1 MPRPTPSKRTPPA
14 PRSNATEDIDPRWL
28 LKAGGFTVLLAL
40 FCGYLTLCWL
50 FYQGQW
56 QLVLH
61 PARTAASQL
70 PVVGAEL
77 IHFAPDESATPQLT
91 AWSIPAAP
99 PSSLQPARYS
109 HATILLL
116 PSGDG
121 SLADD
126 TTLLA
131 TLHDLGLNIFAL
143 DYRGYGQSA
152 AIHPNQRNMTQDTES
167 AYRYLTV
174 SLHLKTTQII
184 PYGIGVGA
192 SLAAQLAAAHPE
204 IPAIILESPRT
215 DLLDTAR
222 HDARSSLLPTSLL
235 FNQDFPLAT
244 PLSTSRTPKLLLST
258 GEKPTAFKTAADPKI
273 TVEFSPT
280 ASQPESGAARTESI
294 RRFLDQYLPATQ
306 PTQLLLTPTQK

>member
-1 MPRPTPSKRTPPA
+1 MPRPTPPPSKRT
-14 PRSNATEDIDPRWL
+14 RSNATEDIDPRWL
-28 LKAGGFTVLLAL
+28 LKAGGLTVLLAL

-61 PARTAASQL
+61 PARTAASQP
-70 PVVGAEL
+70 PVAGSEL

-99 PSSLQPARYS
+99 PSSSQSARYS

-126 TTLLA
+126 TALLA
-131 TLHDLGLNIFAL
+131 TLHDLGISIFAL

-152 AIHPNQRNMTQDTES
+152 ATHPSQRNMTEDTES
-167 AYRYLTV
+167 AYRYLTG

-192 SLAAQLAAAHPE
+192 SLATQLAATHPE
-204 IPAIILESPRT
+204 IPAIILEAPHA
-215 DLLDTAR
+215 DLLETAR

-235 FNQDFPLAT
+235 FNQDFPLAA
-244 PLSTSRTPKLLLST
+244 PLSTLRTPKLLLSS

-273 TVEFSPT
+273 TVEFNPT

-294 RRFLDQYLPATQ
+294 GRFLDQYLPATQ
-306 PTQLLLTPTQK
+306 PTPLLLTPTQK

>member
-14 PRSNATEDIDPRWL
+14 SRSNATEDIDPRWL
-28 LKAGGFTVLLAL
+28 LKAAGLTVLLAL

-61 PARTAASQL
+61 PTRITASQP
-70 PVVGAEL
+70 PVAGSEL

-99 PSSLQPARYS
+99 SGSLQPARYS
-109 HATILLL
+109 QATILLL

-126 TTLLA
+126 TALLA

-152 AIHPNQRNMTQDTES
+152 ATHPSQRNMTEDTES

-204 IPAIILESPRT
+204 IPAIILESPHA
-215 DLLDTAR
+215 DLLDTIR
-222 HDARSSLLPTSLL
+222 HDSRSSLLPTRLL
-235 FNQDFPLAT
+235 FNEDFPLAV
-244 PLSTSRTPKLLLST
+244 PLSTLRTPKLLLSVR
-258 GEKPTAFKTAADPKI
+258 EKSPAFKTAADPKI
-273 TVEFSPT
+273 TVEFDPT
-280 ASQPESGAARTESI
+280 APQPKSGAARAESI
-294 RRFLDQYLPATQ
+294 GRFLDQYLPATQ
-306 PTQLLLTPTQK
+306 PTPLLLTPTQK

>member
-1 MPRPTPSKRTPPA
+1 MPRPTPSPSKR
-14 PRSNATEDIDPRWL
+14 SEDIDPRWL
-28 LKAGGFTVLLAL
+28 LKAGALTLLAAL

-61 PARTAASQL
+61 PTRTAASQP
-70 PVVGAEL
+70 PVAGSEL

-91 AWSIPAAP
+91 GWSIPAAP
-99 PSSLQPARYS
+99 TGSSQPARYS
-109 HATILLL
+109 QATILLL

-126 TTLLA
+126 IALLA
-131 TLHDLGLNIFAL
+131 TLHNLGINIFGI

-152 AIHPNQRNMTQDTES
+152 ATHPSQRSMTEDTES

-192 SLAAQLAAAHPE
+192 SLAAQLAATHSE
-204 IPAIILESPRT
+204 IPAIILESPHA
-215 DLLDTAR
+215 DLLETVR
-222 HDARSSLLPTSLL
+222 HDARSNLLPTSLL
-235 FNQDFPLAT
+235 FHEDFPLAT
-244 PLSTSRTPKLLLST
+244 PLSTLRTPKLLLSS
-258 GEKPTAFKTAADPKI
+258 GEKPAAFKTAADPKI
-273 TVEFSPT
+273 TVEFNPT
-280 ASQPESGAARTESI
+280 APQPESSAVRTESI
-294 RRFLDQYLPATQ
+294 GRFLDQYLPATQ
-306 PTQLLLTPTQK
+306 PTPLLLTPTAPTSK

>member
-1 MPRPTPSKRTPPA
+1 MPRPTPSPSKRTRP
-14 PRSNATEDIDPRWL
+14 NATEDIDPRWL
-28 LKAGGFTVLLAL
+28 LKAGGLTLLAAL
-40 FCGYLTLCWL
+40 LCGYLTLCWL
-50 FYQGQW
+50 FDQGQW

-61 PARTAASQL
+61 PARTAASQP
-70 PVVGAEL
+70 PVAGSEL

-99 PSSLQPARYS
+99 NARYS

-126 TTLLA
+126 TALLA

-152 AIHPNQRNMTQDTES
+152 ATHPRQRNMTEDTES

-192 SLAAQLAAAHPE
+192 SLATQLAATHPE
-204 IPAIILESPRT
+204 IPAIILESPYT
-215 DLLDTAR
+215 DLLNTAR

-235 FNQDFPLAT
+235 FHEDFPLAT
-244 PLSTSRTPKLLLST
+244 PLSTLRTPKLLLSS
-258 GEKPTAFKTAADPKI
+258 GEKSPAFKTAADPKI
-273 TVEFSPT
+273 TVEFNP
-280 ASQPESGAARTESI
+280 AAPQPESGAAPTESI
-294 RRFLDQYLPATQ
+294 ARFLDQYLPANQ
-306 PTQLLLTPTQK
+306 PTPLLLTPTQK

>member
-1 MPRPTPSKRTPPA
+1 MPRPTPSPSKRTPPS
-14 PRSNATEDIDPRWL
+14 RSNATEDVDPRWL
-28 LKAGGFTVLLAL
+28 IKAAGLTILLAL

-61 PARTAASQL
+61 PTRTAASQP

-77 IHFAPDESATPQLT
+77 IHFAPDQSATPQLT
-91 AWSIPAAP
+91 GWSIPAP
-99 PSSLQPARYS
+99 PNARY
-109 HATILLL
+109 AQTTILLL

-126 TTLLA
+126 TDLLA
-131 TLHDLGLNIFAL
+131 TLHNLGINIFAI

-152 AIHPNQRNMTQDTES
+152 GTHPSQRNMTEDTQS
-167 AYRYLTV
+167 AYQYLTV

-204 IPAIILESPRT
+204 IPAIILESPHA
-215 DLLDTAR
+215 DLLETVR
-222 HDARSSLLPTSLL
+222 HDPRTNLLLAGLL
-235 FNQDFPLAT
+235 FNQDFPLAA
-244 PLSTSRTPKLLLST
+244 PLSTLRTPKLLLSA
-258 GEKPTAFKTAADPKI
+258 GEKSPAFKTAADPKI
-273 TVEFSPT
+273 TVEFNP
-280 ASQPESGAARTESI
+280 AAPQPESGTARTESI
-294 RRFLDQYLPATQ
+294 ERFLAQYLPATQ
-306 PTQLLLTPTQK
+306 PTPLLLTPTTK